1 MTNIQTWLAEST
13 SMLKQAG
20 IGTARLDAL
29 VLLEDVLGM
38 DRAWILSHGETQI
51 EFSKLAKLEKVLT
64 RRAWHEP
71 LAYIRGKTEF
81 YGREFVLTADV
92 LEPRPES
99 EAMIELFKALP
110 VFQDDKTVLTG
121 STTRTAKT
129 VYAADVGTGSGALG
143 ITAALEVPKVAVEL
157 LDIDPKALEVAKT
170 NVDKF
175 TISANT
181 VESDLLTSASRDFDI
196 LLCNLPYVPDDY
208 QINTAATHEPRLAI
222 FGGPDG
228 LDVYRRLFDQV
239 SKLSKRPL
247 YILTEALPPQHT
259 HLELIARESGYA
271 AASNNDFI
279 QVFECIQKPVSDR

>member
-13 SMLKQAG
+13 AKLKQAG
-20 IGTARLDAL
+20 IGTARLDTL

-51 EFSKLAKLEKVLT
+51 EFSKLAKLEKLLT
-64 RRAWHEP
+64 RRAGHEP

-110 VFQDDKTVLTG
+110 VFQDDKPVSAGLTAKP
-121 STTRTAKT
+121 AKT
-129 VYAADVGTGSGALG
+129 VHVADVGTGSGALG
-143 ITAALEVPKVAVEL
+143 ITSALEVPKVVVEL
-157 LDIDPKALEVAKT
+157 LDIDPKALQVAKT

-175 TISANT
+175 TMQINT
-181 VESDLLTSASRDFDI
+181 VESDLLAGSTQDFDI

-239 SKLSKRPL
+239 SKLSKQPL

-259 HLELIARESGYA
+259 HLELIARESSYTVV
-271 AASNNDFI
+271 SNNDFI
-279 QVFECIQKPVSDR
+279 QVFECIQKPVPDR